1 MWNLVGAIVFQILG
15 VFVFGGALIGSEKGQ
30 FTKKVSKRGV
40 VWGFLFIIAA
50 CYLFVQYGKTLGN

>member
-30 FTKKVSKRGV
+30 FPNEALSGV
-40 VWGFLFIIAA
+40 FCL
-50 CYLFVQYGKTLGN
+50 